1 MISKIFHSKNT
12 KNKINTSIIISI
24 IPLIIYKLLI
34 KDENISFLT
43 IFLLFFTTN
52 RKKEDIIDYLLLYLL
67 VPKINIIFILSYI
80 IVRIISIFK
89 KDTNKVL
96 YILIITTI
104 LNSILKVTYEITNMY
119 FYISLISLLYLMI
132 QRAVKYKIVLYYL
145 LLSIIYYLIQ
155 DNFIIDKVLTDI
167 TNINLI
173 YIVYVFSNMKVTPIT
188 TTGEILYSNI
198 FFIITFSFINSSYYY
213 ILVLITTLF
222 LEKISVLL
230 DYVRKNKISNFIF
243 SNICILLTTIII
255 LIGGLVWKEV

>member
-104 LNSILKVTYEITNMY
+104 LNSILKVTYEITNM
-119 FYISLISLLYLMI
+119 
-132 QRAVKYKIVLYYL
+132 
-145 LLSIIYYLIQ
+145 
-155 DNFIIDKVLTDI
+155 
-167 TNINLI
+167 
-173 YIVYVFSNMKVTPIT
+173 
-188 TTGEILYSNI
+188 
-198 FFIITFSFINSSYYY
+198 
-213 ILVLITTLF
+213 
-222 LEKISVLL
+222 
-230 DYVRKNKISNFIF
+230 
-243 SNICILLTTIII
+243 
-255 LIGGLVWKEV
+255 

>member
-34 KDENISFLT
+34 KDEYISFLT
-43 IFLLFFTTN
+43 IFLLFFTTS

-67 VPKINIIFILSYI
+67 IPKINIIFILSYI

-104 LNSILKVTYEITNMY
+104 LNNILKVKMAYEITNMY

-198 FFIITFSFINSSYYY
+198 FFILTFSFINSNHYY

-243 SNICILLTTIII
+243 SNICILLTIIII
-255 LIGGLVWKEV
+255 LIGGLV